1 MLRHLGVVSILA
13 GVLTACAVTDM
24 PQDGVTGGTLET
36 FDHRVATSEVVLV

>member
-1 MLRHLGVVSILA
+1 L
-13 GVLTACAVTDM
+13 AVTDM